1 MREDMFYW
9 LSQINK
15 ASILIN
21 REEGLL
27 EEQYVKPF
35 AVVLQEFIDEGEA
48 GGPRPATVISY
59 EPYLIEKIGP
69 DITRIHAGR
78 SSQDMLATARIA
90 LMRSATLNLGE
101 ALARVSHVL
110 LKLSSKHRATIVPAY
125 TNGVA
130 AQPNSYGHYLLAFNE
145 GMLRDFEK
153 IVAFYKRLNRSP
165 MGSTVL
171 NGTSWPLNREK
182 MAAYLGFDS
191 IAYNTYDA
199 TQIFTME
206 YPLEIG
212 SICTSLAI
220 RLGNFVEDVMQQ
232 YAQPRPW
239 ILLQEG
245 GENTYVSSAMPQ
257 KRNPGILNN
266 LRTECSSILG
276 EVVSMT
282 FRSHNIPYGM
292 ADARTAESIA
302 LVERMAKA
310 VLSFEKILLALRINP
325 ERALE
330 ELNLDWTA
338 SQEVADVLM
347 RKHNISFRVGHH
359 IVSKMVSYGRAHEI
373 KPFDFPYEVVQQIYS
388 RLVQKEGLTTLPSEF
403 PMNEAELRETLY
415 PVNIVAHR
423 NVQGG
428 PQSSEMDVMIEQGN
442 VKLDWYEHWLGM
454 AKGKLDISQGELNEE
469 FSHILND
476 K

>member
-1 MREDMFYW
+1 MKEDMFYW

-21 REEGLL
+21 GKEGLL

-35 AVVLQEFIDEGEA
+35 AKVLQQLIEEGET
-48 GGPRPATVISY
+48 GGPRPGTVIAY
-59 EPYLIEKIGP
+59 EPYLIDKIGP

-90 LMRSATLNLGE
+90 LMRNATLSLGE
-101 ALARVSHVL
+101 ALAKVSHAL
-110 LKLSSKHRATIVPAY
+110 LKLSSKHRETIVPAY

-145 GMLRDFEK
+145 GILRDFEK
-153 IVAFYKRLNRSP
+153 MVAFYKRLNRSP

-182 MAAYLGFDS
+182 MASYLGFDS

-257 KRNPGILNN
+257 KRNPGILNT
-266 LRTECSSILG
+266 LRAECSSILG

-292 ADARTAESIA
+292 ADARSAESIA
-302 LVERMAKA
+302 LVDRMTKA
-310 VLSFEKILLALRINP
+310 LLTFEKILSALRIDP

-347 RKHNISFRVGHH
+347 RKYNISFRVGHH
-359 IVSKMVSYGRAHEI
+359 IASEMVSYGRAHQI
-373 KPFDFPYEVVQQIYS
+373 KPLDFPYEVVQEIYS
-388 RLVQKEGLTTLPSEF
+388 RLIQKEGLTTLPREF
-403 PMNEAELRETLY
+403 PMAEEELKETLH
-415 PVNIVAHR
+415 PADIVAHR

-428 PQSSEMDVMIEQGN
+428 PQCSEMDVMLEQGN

-454 AKGKLDISQGELNEE
+454 ATGKLAVAQGELDEE
-469 FSHILND
+469 FAGLL
-476 K
+476 KE